1 MDKLKLRKQIVD
13 GIYDGIMSV
22 SSVGLGTVCTF
33 QAVDRFKAKD
43 KKGGALSIA
52 EGVLG
57 LTLGGL
63 MIYDNHR
70 KVKK

>member
-1 MDKLKLRKQIVD
+1 MDKSKLRGQIVN
-13 GIYDGIMSV
+13 GVYDGVISV
-22 SSVGLGTVCTF
+22 STLGIGTVCTF

>member
-1 MDKLKLRKQIVD
+1 MDKAKLRKTITNGTMDAMIGVGTGGIIV
-13 GIYDGIMSV
+13 GS
-22 SSVGLGTVCTF
+22 TF
-33 QAVDRFKAKD
+33 QAIDRFKTKD
-43 KKGGALSIA
+43 KKGGAIAVA

-57 LTLGGL
+57 LALGGL

>member
-1 MDKLKLRKQIVD
+1 MDKAKLRRTITNGTMDAMVGVSAGGIV
-13 GIYDGIMSV
+13 
-22 SSVGLGTVCTF
+22 VGSTF
-33 QAVDRFKAKD
+33 RAIDRFKLKD

-52 EGVLG
+52 EGVLS

-63 MIYDNHR
+63 IIYDNHR

>member
-1 MDKLKLRKQIVD
+1 MDKAKLRKTITNGTLDAMVGVGTGGIV
-13 GIYDGIMSV
+13 
-22 SSVGLGTVCTF
+22 VGSTLE
-33 QAVDRFKAKD
+33 AIDRFKAKD
-43 KKGGALSIA
+43 KKGGALSVV